1 MAKGKRRNLTNRNQ
15 DHSPSPEP
23 STPTSPSPGNPNTP
37 ENLDLDLKAYLMMM
51 VEDIKKDFNNSLK
64 EIQENTAKEL
74 QVLTEKQENK
84 SKQVMETNKTI
95 LDLKREVDTIKKTQ
109 SEATLEIETLGKKS
123 GTIDLSISNRIQEM
137 EERISGAEDSIEN
150 IGTTIKENGKCKKIL
165 TQNIQE
171 IQDTMRRPNLWII
184 GVDVN
189 EDFQLK
195 GPANIFDKIIEEN
208 FPNLKKEM
216 PMNIQEAY
224 RTPNRLDQKR
234 NSSRHIIIRTT
245 NALNKDRILK
255 AVREKGQVTYKGRPI
270 RITPD
275 FSPETMKARRAWTDV
290 IQTLREHKFQ
300 PRLLYPAKL
309 SITID
314 GETKVFHDKTKFTQ
328 YLSTNPAL
336 QRIITEKNQYK
347 NGNNALEKTRR

>member
-1 MAKGKRRNLTNRNQ
+1 MPTLTTKITGSNNYLSLISLNINGLNSPIKRHRLTDWLHKQDPTFCCLQETHLREKDRHYLRVKGWKTIFQAN
-15 DHSPSPEP
+15 
-23 STPTSPSPGNPNTP
+23 G
-37 ENLDLDLKAYLMMM
+37 LKKQAGVAILISDKIDFQPK
-51 VEDIKKDFNNSLK
+51 VIKKDK
-64 EIQENTAKEL
+64 EGHFILIKGKILQEE
-74 QVLTEKQENK
+74 
-84 SKQVMETNKTI
+84 
-95 LDLKREVDTIKKTQ
+95 
-109 SEATLEIETLGKKS
+109 
-123 GTIDLSISNRIQEM
+123 LSILNIYAQEM

-171 IQDTMRRPNLWII
+171 IQDTMRRPNLRII
-184 GVDVN
+184 GVDEN

-195 GPANIFDKIIEEN
+195 GPANIFNKIIEEN
-208 FPNLKKEM
+208 FPNIKKEI

-255 AVREKGQVTYKGRPI
+255 AVREKGQVTYKGKPI

-314 GETKVFHDKTKFTQ
+314 GETKVFHDKTKFTH

-336 QRIITEKNQYK
+336 QRLITEKNQYK